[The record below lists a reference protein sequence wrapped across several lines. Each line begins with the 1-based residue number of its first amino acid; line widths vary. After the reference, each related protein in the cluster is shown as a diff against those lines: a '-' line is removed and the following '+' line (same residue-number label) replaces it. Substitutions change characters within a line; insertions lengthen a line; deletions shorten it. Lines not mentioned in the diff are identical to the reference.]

1 MDSSCYAAIVL
12 GERGA
17 AAIDA
22 RLASFDGLIASNLME
37 AEVRAVLRREKIPL
51 PAELL
56 ESVEWVLPV
65 RALSAE
71 LERVFLAG
79 YLRGADAWH
88 LACALF
94 YADGRTSLTFLTLDA
109 PQREVAARLG
119 FAT

>member
-1 MDSSCYAAIVL
+1 MDSSCYAAIIL

-22 RLASFDGLIASNLME
+22 RLASFDGLVASNLME
-37 AEVRAVLRREKIPL
+37 AEVRAVLAREKISL
-51 PAELL
+51 PVDLL
-56 ESVEWVLPV
+56 GPVEWVLPV

-71 LERVFLAG
+71 MSRVFSAG

-94 YADGRTSLTFLTLDA
+94 YADDRTSLTFLTLDA
-109 PQREVAARLG
+109 RQREVAERLG